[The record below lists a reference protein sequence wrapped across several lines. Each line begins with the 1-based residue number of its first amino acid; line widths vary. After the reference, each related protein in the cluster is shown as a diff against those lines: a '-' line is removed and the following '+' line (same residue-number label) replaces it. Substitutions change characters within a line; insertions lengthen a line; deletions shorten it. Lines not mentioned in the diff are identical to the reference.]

1 MTHTGVT
8 DTDTNVE
15 REDRMPL
22 FGKAHLFSGSLRS
35 PEAEPPLDKPVQW
48 GVNSEVGRLREVLL
62 CKPDYWAIDSNANAV
77 TRAAVDAGFDFDLEA
92 AKRQH
97 REFAKLFEREGVIIR
112 WLPELPSQISQTYT
126 RNSSFMTPWG
136 VVVTQMQAEVRRG
149 EYLAIVD
156 YCQRRNIPIWNKVTA
171 GTLEGGD
178 VHVAKPGKLLIGYSQ
193 GRTTKDGAMQVLNW
207 FAEKGWDGRL
217 IQIDPHFLHLDLL
230 FCMVD
235 ADTAILCRDGL
246 SNSQIDEIVHFLELK
261 HVIYATYKQAMRLLC
276 NVLALGNRK
285 VIMHQDADNV
295 DLVRQL
301 KEFRYEALEVDLSS
315 FTSDGGGPHCLAMS
329 YRRDYL
335 GGSRAQHG
343 I

>member
-1 MTHTGVT
+1 MLNGKTVCPFLGRHTSSI
-8 DTDTNVE
+8 
-15 REDRMPL
+15 
-22 FGKAHLFSGSLRS
+22 AAS

-48 GVNSEVGRLREVLL
+48 GVQLRGRAATRSPL

-77 TRAAVDAGFDFDLEA
+77 TQPPSTPASTLTWKPQSASIANLQA
-92 AKRQH
+92 
-97 REFAKLFEREGVIIR
+97 LEREGVIIR

-126 RNSSFMTPWG
+126 RDLSFMTPWG